1 MKETMTIP
9 ANDKIKA
16 DKVQLIDHLG
26 VNRGVVARDM
36 ALREAQTAG
45 LDLVLLADSGAEGV
59 PVVKIM
65 DIGKALYLKKK
76 KASTAKKNQIVIK
89 IKEIKLRPKIGEH
102 DYQTKMKQGIQFLK
116 DGMRLKVTA
125 MFRGRENSQR
135 EELGK
140 ELFTKVD
147 EDLRE
152 AGFNNLMTEQDS
164 KSGQFWSR
172 IYFVKSK

>member
-1 MKETMTIP
+1 MTIP
-9 ANDKIKA
+9 ANEKIKA

-26 VNRGVVARDM
+26 VNRGVLSRDM
-36 ALREAQTAG
+36 ALKEAQAVG
-45 LDLVLLADSGAEGV
+45 LDLVLLSDSGAEGV

-65 DIGKALYLKKK
+65 DVGKALYLKKK
-76 KASTAKKNQIVIK
+76 KAATAKKKQTIIK

-125 MFRGRENSQR
+125 MFKGRENSQK
-135 EELGK
+135 EELGR
-140 ELFTKVD
+140 ELFDRVD
-147 EDLRE
+147 LDLKE
-152 AGFNNLMTEQDS
+152 AGFANLLTEQDA
-164 KSGQFWSR
+164 KSGSFWSR